1 MTRFTQIFL
10 QEMNLRT
17 VFLLL
22 SSAISLSPTGTNT
35 LQIGIHLGVDDA
47 DLIHAAYLRVSQLN
61 QITNLIDPNTKLSLV
76 YIQSNN
82 SESETLKA
90 GNDFANLNV
99 AAVIG
104 AGKSNLSP
112 LLSIVLQDLGIPQW

>member
-1 MTRFTQIFL
+1 
-10 QEMNLRT
+10 MNLRT